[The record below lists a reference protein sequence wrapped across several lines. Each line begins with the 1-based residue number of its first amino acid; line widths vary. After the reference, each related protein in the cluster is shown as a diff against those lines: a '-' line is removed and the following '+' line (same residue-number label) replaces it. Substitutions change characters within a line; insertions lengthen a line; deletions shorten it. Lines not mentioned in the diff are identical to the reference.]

1 MFVATHR
8 PDKTIVAAHKL
19 DNSGEIPT
27 TIRVH
32 ICVDPYDAASSW
44 PGAGG
49 VFGGNSMKQPLPETG
64 CITALKEEVRIVQLS
79 KGFRAAAK
87 ATPGETGPA

>member
-1 MFVATHR
+1 
-8 PDKTIVAAHKL
+8 
-19 DNSGEIPT
+19 
-27 TIRVH
+27 
-32 ICVDPYDAASSW
+32 
-44 PGAGG
+44 
-49 VFGGNSMKQPLPETG
+49 MKQPLPETG